1 MDEYFYMCDE
11 CGFVNIVLDN
21 RFVYSADGVL
31 EVKHIIQKT
40 SETCEC
46 DQLVLLKEEYEIW

>member
-11 CGFVNIVLDN
+11 CGFVNIVPGN
-21 RFVYSADGVL
+21 RLIYSADGVL

-40 SETCEC
+40 SETYEC
-46 DQLVLLKEEYEIW
+46 DQLVLLKEEYETW